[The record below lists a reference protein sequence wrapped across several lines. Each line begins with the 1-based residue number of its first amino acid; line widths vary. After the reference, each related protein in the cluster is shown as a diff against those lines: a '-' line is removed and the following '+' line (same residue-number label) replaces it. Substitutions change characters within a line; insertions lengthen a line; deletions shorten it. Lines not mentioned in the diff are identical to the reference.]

1 MFDLSLTVDS
11 SNSFPTKQRG
21 RARNRN
27 LHQETS
33 TPLFA
38 PVKSDFDK
46 LRVRFP
52 TFPLKYKF
60 LEEISLPAPVFSF
73 QVLLPYLPILSEN

>member
-60 LEEISLPAPVFSF
+60 LEEISFSF
-73 QVLLPYLPILSEN
+73 QVLLLFTTIPILSEN